1 MNTINERDI
10 QAFTKVKLEYTE
22 SYDELTES
30 MFQYMNSYINGNKI
44 ESIMFLDE
52 IENIIGINKHDEVV
66 NFILLGGER

>member
-30 MFQYMNSYINGNKI
+30 MFQYMNSYMNGSKM
-44 ESIMFLDE
+44 ESLMFLDE
-52 IENIIGINKHDEVV
+52 IENILGINSHEEII
-66 NFILLGGER
+66 NFILGGE

>member
-1 MNTINERDI
+1 MNTVNERDI